1 MKKLILGLLAV
12 LLVTSISAQDGK
24 KAQKKAA
31 RALGAFNL
39 DPSNNKAKLNEAVA
53 EIDIAAADS
62 EAAGLAGTWQ
72 TKGEIY
78 NAVANQIVIGKQ
90 LNQDMSGLPEVKDP
104 AMGAAEAF
112 MKAYDLAVKKYE
124 KKDALKGMR
133 SVQGNLSN
141 LGIFQ
146 FEEGNYNGAFE
157 NFKLVLDT
165 HDKIK
170 SGDAKEESALD
181 KEEDYNNQLYI
192 TGLAA
197 LNAERSSDAE
207 AYFTKLYDIKYDKPA
222 IYEAL
227 YKIQAAKGD
236 DEANLTAAYKYLEE
250 GRKANPDDVSILFAE
265 INHFLRINKLDE
277 LITKLKMAIEKEP
290 QNVSLYSTLG
300 NVYDNLYQKELE
312 AGNEETANTY
322 FDNAKD
328 YYQQALDKDPEYVD
342 AIYSVGALYYNRA
355 AAMTLELNK
364 LADDYSK
371 EGIKKY
377 EALKADI
384 FNEFDQALPFFQ
396 QAEALDPNDANTLIA
411 LKEIFARKDD
421 LEKSKEF
428 KDRLDK
434 VNAGGSNDASYFKK
448 N

>member
-39 DPSNNKAKLNEAVA
+39 DPTNNKAKLNEAVA
-53 EIDIAAADS
+53 EIDIALADS
-62 EAAGLAGTWQ
+62 EIAGLAGAWQ

-78 NAVANQIVIGKQ
+78 NSVANQIVIGKQ
-90 LNQDMSGLPEVKDP
+90 LNQDMSGLPEVKNP
-104 AMGAAEAF
+104 AIQSANAF
-112 MKAYDLAVKKYE
+112 MKAYDLAEKKYE
-124 KKDALKGMR
+124 KKDALKGMK

-141 LGIFQ
+141 LGIYM
-146 FEEGNYNGAFE
+146 FEAADYNGAFE
-157 NFKLVLDT
+157 NFKLVLDA

-170 SGDAKEESALD
+170 SAGAKEESALD

-197 LNAERSSDAE
+197 LNAERAADAE
-207 AYFTKLYDIKYDKPA
+207 TYFTKLYDIKYNKPA

-236 DEANLTAAYKYLEE
+236 DEENLTKAYAYLEE
-250 GRKANPDDVSILFAE
+250 GRKANPDDISILFAE
-265 INHFLRINKLDE
+265 INHFLKINKLDE
-277 LITKLKMAIEKEP
+277 LINKLKMAIEKEP
-290 QNVSLYSTLG
+290 TNVSLYSTLG
-300 NVYDNLYQKELE
+300 NVYDNLYQKEIE
-312 AGNEETANTY
+312 SGSEEKATEY
-322 FDNAKD
+322 FNNAKD
-328 YYQQALDKDPEYVD
+328 YYQQALEQDPTYVD

-364 LADDYSK
+364 LSDDYSK

-377 EALKADI
+377 EALKAEI
-384 FNEFDQALPFFQ
+384 FEEFDLALPYFKK
-396 QAEALDPNDANTLIA
+396 AESLDPNDVNTLIA
-411 LKEIFARKDD
+411 LKEIFARKDN
-421 LEKSKEF
+421 LELSKEF
-428 KDRLDK
+428 KTRLD
-434 VNAGGSNDASYFKK
+434 NAQSKIPNEPYFKE